1 MAKHGAHV
9 PGFKSPMTAVR
20 LFALSL
26 VATLMA
32 VAAAEAAPKSRGGFK
47 HEPMIFFVAKGGA
60 DACGP
65 GCDTWIAAEG
75 TFDPNVHERLSAFLK
90 APERRKLPIFFHSP
104 GGELQPSIATGNV
117 LRERRMTAGIGQT
130 IPDGCRERPRA
141 DAACRKLMASGRVMT
156 AKLKV
161 ESGICA
167 SGCGYAL
174 IGASVRLVGDGAK
187 LGVHASRLVPIRFTN
202 RRDRRASAAM
212 ARDAERQSYD
222 LLKQYVAL
230 AGVDPALIDLAR
242 TTPHSRVHWLSRD
255 ELNRFGI
262 VPGDYFETEWLRIP
276 VEDGK
281 FTIVKSLTQPSH
293 ANAREYRT
301 TIIGID
307 CIAGQRPHVTLRR
320 ELPTSEQGTR
330 LAMRMT
336 SGDAFVLV
344 FNEGR
349 RPDATTEL
357 RVQPVAADALARAAA
372 SDVIVLR
379 EEKDS
384 WMRETRLS
392 TRGLSEALSA
402 APSRCGGQVG

>member
-1 MAKHGAHV
+1 
-9 PGFKSPMTAVR
+9 MTSLR
-20 LFALSL
+20 LGLSVLCTVL
-26 VATLMA
+26 VSA
-32 VAAAEAAPKSRGGFK
+32 VAAAEPAPKSRGGFR
-47 HEPMIFFVAKGGA
+47 HEPMIFFVAKGPP

-75 TFDPNVHERLSAFLK
+75 TFDPHVHERLSAFLK
-90 APERRKLPIFFHSP
+90 SPERRKLPIFFHSP

-117 LRERRMTAGIGQT
+117 LRERRMTAGIAQT
-130 IPDGCRERPRA
+130 LPEGCRERARA
-141 DAACRKLMASGRVMT
+141 DAACRKLMASGRVLK

-161 ESGICA
+161 ASGICA

-174 IGASVRLVGDGAK
+174 IGASVRLVGEGAK
-187 LGVHASRLVPIRFTN
+187 FGVHASRLVPVRIGTKRGA
-202 RRDRRASAAM
+202 RVSATM
-212 ARDAERQSYD
+212 TRDAERQSYD

-230 AGVDPALIDLAR
+230 AGVDPALIDLAMN
-242 TTPHSRVHWLSRD
+242 TPHSRVHWLGRD
-255 ELNRFGI
+255 ELNRYGI

-276 VEDGK
+276 IENGA
-281 FTIVKSLTQPSH
+281 FTIVKSLTQPSQT
-293 ANAREYRT
+293 NAREYRT

-307 CIAGQRPHVTLRR
+307 CVAGQRPHVTLRR

-336 SGDAFVLV
+336 SGEAFVLV

-372 SDVIVLR
+372 SDAIVLR

-402 APSRCGGQVG
+402 APSRCGGKLW

>member
-1 MAKHGAHV
+1 MIL
-9 PGFKSPMTAVR
+9 VR
-20 LFALSL
+20 LCLTLICTALL
-26 VATLMA
+26 TTA
-32 VAAAEAAPKSRGGFK
+32 AAAEPAPKSRGGFK
-47 HEPMIFFVAKGGA
+47 HEPMIFFIAKGA
-60 DACGP
+60 PDACGP

-75 TFDPNVHERLSAFLK
+75 TFDPDVHERLSEFLK
-90 APERRKLPIFFHSP
+90 TQSRRKLPIFFHSP

-141 DAACRKLMASGRVMT
+141 DAACRKLMASGRVLK

-174 IGASVRLVGDGAK
+174 IGASVRRVGEGAK
-187 LGVHASRLVPIRFTN
+187 FGVHASRLVPIRTAN
-202 RRDRRASAAM
+202 QRSARARAAM
-212 ARDAERQSYD
+212 EREAERQSYD
-222 LLKQYVAL
+222 LLKQYVTL
-230 AGVDPALIDLAR
+230 AGVDPALIDLAKK
-242 TTPHSRVHWLSRD
+242 TPHNRVHWLGRD
-255 ELNRFGI
+255 ELSRFGV
-262 VPGDYFETEWLRIP
+262 VPGDFFETEWLRIP
-276 VEDGK
+276 AEEGK
-281 FTIVKSLTQPSH
+281 YTIVKSLTQPSQSD
-293 ANAREYRT
+293 ASEFRT
-301 TIIGID
+301 TVIGID
-307 CIAGQRPHVTLRR
+307 CVAGQRPQVTLRR

-372 SDVIVLR
+372 SDAIVLR
-379 EEKDS
+379 EEKGG

-392 TRGLSEALSA
+392 TRGLSEALSGT
-402 APSRCGGQVG
+402 PFRCGGAAR

>member
-1 MAKHGAHV
+1 MISARLGL
-9 PGFKSPMTAVR
+9 SLLCILLLTAV
-20 LFALSL
+20 AG
-26 VATLMA
+26 AQP
-32 VAAAEAAPKSRGGFK
+32 APKSRGGFK
-47 HEPMIFFVAKGGA
+47 HEPMIFFVAKGDA
-60 DACGP
+60 DVCGP

-75 TFDPNVHERLSAFLK
+75 TFDPQVYERLSEFLK
-90 APERRKLPIFFHSP
+90 VPSRRKLPIFFHSP

-130 IPDGCRERPRA
+130 IPEGCRERARA
-141 DAACRKLMASGRVMT
+141 DVACRKLMAAGRVLK

-187 LGVHASRLVPIRFTN
+187 FGVHASRLVPV
-202 RRDRRASAAM
+202 RAGNQRSARANAAM
-212 ARDAERQSYD
+212 AREAERRSYD

-230 AGVDPALIDLAR
+230 AGVDPALIDLAIR
-242 TTPHSRVHWLSRD
+242 TPHDRVHWLSRN
-255 ELNRFGI
+255 ELKSYGI

-281 FTIVKSLTQPSH
+281 FTIVKSLTQPSETNH
-293 ANAREYRT
+293 EEYRT

-307 CIAGQRPHVTLRR
+307 CVAGQRPHVTLRR
-320 ELPTSEQGTR
+320 ELPTSEQGAR
-330 LAMRMT
+330 LAMRMI

-402 APSRCGGQVG
+402 TPSRCGGQVW

>member
-1 MAKHGAHV
+1 MISMRLGLALMCSV
-9 PGFKSPMTAVR
+9 LLTA
-20 LFALSL
+20 A
-26 VATLMA
+26 
-32 VAAAEAAPKSRGGFK
+32 AAAEPASKSRGSFK
-47 HEPMIFFVAKGGA
+47 HEPMIFFVAKGA
-60 DACGP
+60 PNACGP

-75 TFDPNVHERLSAFLK
+75 TFDPDVHERLSEFLNV
-90 APERRKLPIFFHSP
+90 PSRRRLPIFFHSP

-141 DAACRKLMASGRVMT
+141 DAACRKLMASGRVLK
-156 AKLKV
+156 ARLKV

-174 IGASVRLVGDGAK
+174 IGASVRLIGEGAK
-187 LGVHASRLVPIRFTN
+187 FGVHASRLVPVRTAGQ
-202 RRDRRASAAM
+202 RSARARAAM
-212 ARDAERQSYD
+212 EREAERQSYD

-230 AGVDPALIDLAR
+230 AGVDPALIDLAMR
-242 TTPHSRVHWLSRD
+242 TPHNRVHWLGRD
-255 ELNRFGI
+255 ELSRFGI

-281 FTIVKSLTQPSH
+281 FTIVKSLTQPSQTD
-293 ANAREYRT
+293 AQEYRT
-301 TIIGID
+301 TVIGID
-307 CIAGQRPHVTLRR
+307 CVAGQRPQVTLRR
-320 ELPTSEQGTR
+320 ELPSSEQGTR

-372 SDVIVLR
+372 SDAIVLR
-379 EEKDS
+379 EEKGG

-392 TRGLSEALSA
+392 TRGLSEALTA
-402 APSRCGGQVG
+402 APSRCGGALR

>member
-1 MAKHGAHV
+1 
-9 PGFKSPMTAVR
+9 MTSAR
-20 LFALSL
+20 LCLTLLCTALL
-26 VATLMA
+26 TAA
-32 VAAAEAAPKSRGGFK
+32 AAAEPAPKSRGGFR
-47 HEPMIFFVAKGGA
+47 HEPIIFFVAKGEPN
-60 DACGP
+60 ACGP

-75 TFDPNVHERLSAFLK
+75 TFDPDVHERLSEFLK
-90 APERRKLPIFFHSP
+90 VPSRRNLPIFFHSP

-130 IPDGCRERPRA
+130 VPEGCRERPRA
-141 DAACRKLMASGRVMT
+141 DAACRKLMASGRVLK

-161 ESGICA
+161 ASGVCA

-187 LGVHASRLVPIRFTN
+187 FGVHASRLVPIRATGQ
-202 RRDRRASAAM
+202 RSARAGAAM
-212 ARDAERQSYD
+212 ERAAERQSYD

-230 AGVDPALIDLAR
+230 AGVDPALIDLAKK
-242 TTPHSRVHWLSRD
+242 TPHNQVHWLGRD
-255 ELNRFGI
+255 ELSGFGI

-276 VEDGK
+276 VEEGK
-281 FTIVKSLTQPSH
+281 FTIVKSLTQPSQT
-293 ANAREYRT
+293 NAHEYRT
-301 TIIGID
+301 TVIGID
-307 CIAGQRPHVTLRR
+307 CVAGQRPHVTLRR
-320 ELPTSEQGTR
+320 ELPTSEQGAR
-330 LAMRMT
+330 PAMRMI

-379 EEKDS
+379 EEKDG
-384 WMRETRLS
+384 WTRETRLS
-392 TRGLSEALSA
+392 TRGLAEALGA
-402 APSRCGGQVG
+402 APGRCGGQVW